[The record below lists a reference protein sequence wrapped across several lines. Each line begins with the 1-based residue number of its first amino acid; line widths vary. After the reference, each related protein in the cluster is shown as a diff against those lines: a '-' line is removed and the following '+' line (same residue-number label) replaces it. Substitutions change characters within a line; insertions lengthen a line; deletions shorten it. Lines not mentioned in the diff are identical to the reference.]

1 MERTGQNIQLSSLKK
16 PKEFKHFLSGGFR
29 EVRTFSSQSRYD
41 HFDTAPRYFCLSD
54 APEKGEKRR
63 REQTDV
69 FCFQASK
76 NPKNSRIF

>member
-1 MERTGQNIQLSSLKK
+1 MGNS
-16 PKEFKHFLSGGFR
+16 
-29 EVRTFSSQSRYD
+29 FSSQDRYD

-63 REQTDV
+63 REQTEV
-69 FCFQASK
+69 LSFQASK